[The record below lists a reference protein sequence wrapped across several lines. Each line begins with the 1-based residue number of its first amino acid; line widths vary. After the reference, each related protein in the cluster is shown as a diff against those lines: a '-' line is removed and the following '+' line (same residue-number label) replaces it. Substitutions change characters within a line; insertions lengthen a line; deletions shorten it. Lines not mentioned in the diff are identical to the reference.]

1 MTRSDKSQAKG
12 WLGALAFALVVCT
25 TTAHAAVLPGPLV
38 TPPWLHDHAKQVQ
51 IVDIRDSLGSLTD
64 DPKFSTTKGGQKV
77 LEQVGGHIPDAL
89 SVNFWGLRQK
99 HVIDGKTI
107 DFMLPTAKEFEES
120 MQAVQLEQGKP
131 IVIVPTGDDATSLQE
146 AAFFAWELQ
155 VFGVPAEQIAILNGG
170 MHSWIS
176 AGYDVDTDA
185 IAPMSSSKWKAQ
197 APNPALL
204 ATTGDVEAAQRGHK
218 LLLDARP
225 LAQFAGLEHT
235 PVVPVGG
242 RLAGASALPAEL
254 LYRNAGDGSW
264 RFLSAHVYRKVLA
277 GGGVRRLS
285 PGIVYCNTGQYA
297 AGAWFVIDRIMGV
310 KNLREYPGGMN
321 EWVQRG
327 LPIVNF

>member
-1 MTRSDKSQAKG
+1 MKVGQGGSPKG
-12 WLGALAFALVVCT
+12 WMGVWLFALASVTSA
-25 TTAHAAVLPGPLV
+25 AQAAVLPGALV

-51 IVDIRDSLGSLTD
+51 IVDIRDSLGSLTN
-64 DPKFSTTKGGQKV
+64 DPKYATVNGQKV
-77 LEQVGGHIPDAL
+77 LEEVGGHIPDAL

-99 HVIDGKTI
+99 HVIDGKKI
-107 DFMLPTAKEFEES
+107 DFMLPTAKEFEET
-120 MQAVQLEQGKP
+120 MQAVQLEPGKP

-155 VFGVPAEQIAILNGG
+155 VFGVPQEQIAILNGG
-170 MHSWIS
+170 MHAWTS

-204 ATTGDVEAAQRGHK
+204 ATTAEVQAAQRAHG

-225 LAQFAGLEHT
+225 LAQIAGLERT
-235 PVVPVGG
+235 PVVPAAG
-242 RLAGASALPAEL
+242 RLAGSSPLPAEL
-254 LYRNAGDGSW
+254 FYRNADDGSW

-277 GGGVRRLS
+277 GGGVQRVA

-297 AGAWFVIDRIMGV
+297 AGAWFVIDRIMGR
-310 KNLREYPGGMN
+310 KGLREYPGGMN
-321 EWVQRG
+321 EWERRG
-327 LPIVNF
+327 LPVVSF

>member
-1 MTRSDKSQAKG
+1 MKKVQVGFLKSWVG
-12 WLGALAFALVVCT
+12 ALVV
-25 TTAHAAVLPGPLV
+25 ALAAGLSAAQAAVLPGALV

-51 IVDIRDSLGSLTD
+51 IVDIRDSLGSLTN
-64 DPKFSTTKGGQKV
+64 DPKFITVKGQKV
-77 LEQVGGHIPDAL
+77 LEEVGGHIPDAL

-107 DFMLPTAKEFEES
+107 DFMLPTAKEFEET
-120 MQAVQLEQGKP
+120 MQAVQLEPGKP

-155 VFGVPAEQIAILNGG
+155 VFGVPQEQIAILNGG
-170 MHSWIS
+170 MHAWTS

-204 ATTGDVEAAQRGHK
+204 ATTAEVQAAQRAHG

-225 LAQFAGLEHT
+225 LAQFAGLERT
-235 PVVPVGG
+235 PAVLAAG
-242 RLAGASALPAEL
+242 RLAGATALPAEL
-254 LYRNAGDGSW
+254 LYRNADDGSW

-277 GGGVRRLS
+277 GDGVQRVA

-297 AGAWFVIDRIMGV
+297 AGAWFVIDRIMGR
-310 KNLREYPGGMN
+310 KGLREYPGGMN
-321 EWVQRG
+321 EWEQRG
-327 LPIVNF
+327 LPVARF